1 LKQAGVPIA
10 KWFAFTRY
18 DFDVAPQTVCA
29 KAATLGFPLFV
40 KPANLG
46 SSVGVRKV
54 QTIEQLYSAVE
65 YAFRFDNKVLAEEAI
80 SGREIECSVIGDDQL
95 EASVPGEIVVKHP
108 DGFYSYAAKYIDESG
123 AILKIPAAL
132 SPRIVTLVQS
142 LSKLVFKTLEC
153 SGLAR
158 VDFFLD
164 RRGRLLV
171 NEINT
176 MPGFTSMSMYPK
188 LWEASGMSQS
198 QLIDR
203 LIEIAIKRYSQK
215 NRLRQARS
223 A

>member
-1 LKQAGVPIA
+1 MIGL
-10 KWFAFTRY
+10 
-18 DFDVAPQTVCA
+18 
-29 KAATLGFPLFV
+29 PLFV

-54 QTIEQLYSAVE
+54 QSMEQLYSALE

-80 SGREIECSVIGDDQL
+80 SGREIECAVLGDDQL
-95 EASVPGEIVVKHP
+95 EASIPGEIVVKHP

-123 AILKIPAAL
+123 AILKIPAEL

-142 LSKLVFKTLEC
+142 LSKSVFKTLEC

-164 RRGRLLV
+164 RRGRLVV

-188 LWEASGMSQS
+188 LWEASGVSQS

-203 LIEIAIKRYSQK
+203 LIELAIKRHRQKSQ
-215 NRLRQARS
+215 LCHPCS
-223 A
+223 T